1 MRRLLPLGA
10 ALAVVVL
17 GCASPADDQPA
28 PHDETVRMLVAPEQV
43 DCVGVA
49 PMRCLQIRYAPD
61 ERWQLFYEGITGFT
75 YEPGY
80 AYELTVRV
88 SPVDNPPADHSSR
101 RYDLVSVDSKTLA

>member
-1 MRRLLPLGA
+1 MRRLVLLGA
-10 ALAVVVL
+10 VLAVGIL
-17 GCASPADDQPA
+17 GCGSPADDQPEA
-28 PHDETVRMLVAPEQV
+28 KDETVRMFVAPEQV

-49 PMRCLQIRYAPD
+49 PMRCLQIRYSPD
-61 ERWQLFYEGITGFT
+61 ERWQLFYEGIAGFT

-101 RYDLVSVDSKTLA
+101 RYDLVRVDAKTLA